1 MQTRYAKSFQLG
13 IQMNKMFFYQVAQN
27 LSKANYGPAPIDLLQ
42 FVFTS
47 LEPEVIFLD
56 KFKT

>member
-1 MQTRYAKSFQLG
+1 ML
-13 IQMNKMFFYQVAQN
+13 NQVAQN

-47 LEPEVIFLD
+47 LESEVAKLKKWGKDF
-56 KFKT
+56 TTQS